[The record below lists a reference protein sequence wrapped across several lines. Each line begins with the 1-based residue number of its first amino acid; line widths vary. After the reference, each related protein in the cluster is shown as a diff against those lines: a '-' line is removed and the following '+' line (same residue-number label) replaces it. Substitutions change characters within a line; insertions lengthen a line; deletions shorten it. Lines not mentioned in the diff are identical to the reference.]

1 MSERSSWETAWKGKL
16 LGSVVGI
23 RVAGKLI
30 GAVGGKG
37 ALENIVRGLAE
48 NMMGVFFILEST
60 LCI

>member
-1 MSERSSWETAWKGKL
+1 MSERSSWETAWKGWWKL

-48 NMMGVFFILEST
+48 NMM
-60 LCI
+60 